1 MHEIYIIKH
10 LATYVYYV
18 YTLYSFVFNSTASD
32 QHEYYMHAFWIFH
45 ASKTQDQLDSC
56 FLILYHFGVK
66 HL

>member
-1 MHEIYIIKH
+1 M
-10 LATYVYYV
+10 YVYYV